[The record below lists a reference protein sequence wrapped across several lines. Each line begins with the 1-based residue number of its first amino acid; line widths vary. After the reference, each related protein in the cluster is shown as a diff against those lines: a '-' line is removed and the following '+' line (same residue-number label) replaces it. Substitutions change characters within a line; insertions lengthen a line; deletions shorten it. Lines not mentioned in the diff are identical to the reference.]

1 LNYTATAGRILLK
14 PESDPTEAAIFFAAY
29 TLDGE
34 DARTRLLTLAFNGG
48 PGTATAWLHM
58 GNPAISHMELQLYK
72 DRFYCRFN
80 LLFLLLAVISNRG
93 HFFRLAR
100 ERIRPRQPGLSS
112 SCRPEGCQ

>member
-1 LNYTATAGRILLK
+1 MQTIRWQMARPIVTHHQINLNGKSLNYTATAGRILLK

-34 DARTRLLTLAFNGG
+34 DAHTRLLTFVFNGG

-72 DRFYCRFN
+72 DRFYC
-80 LLFLLLAVISNRG
+80 
-93 HFFRLAR
+93 
-100 ERIRPRQPGLSS
+100 P
-112 SCRPEGCQ
+112 